1 MRFKII
7 SYLKVGYLLHII
19 TLIELFFSFVL
30 FYILDVPSWLTND
43 PTLMK
48 FLVLS
53 PLVVLP
59 LMAQLDVRSRY
70 QNYKLIKDHL
80 YTYGFKTRIL
90 KPFLKSSCQR
100 GAAKVAA
107 DELGMLSQCL
117 QYFKSN
123 GYRWYHLIPDIVL
136 IKPSVLLTR
145 NFWLTTFFTK
155 TYLSKFNFDNINIPE
170 PHWRWNGVRASFS
183 F

>member
-1 MRFKII
+1 MSFKII
-7 SYLKVGYLLHII
+7 FYLKVGYLLHII
-19 TLIELFFSFVL
+19 TVTELLFSFFL
-30 FYILDVPSWLTND
+30 FYLLDIPSWGAND
-43 PTLMK
+43 VTLIK
-48 FLVLS
+48 IVALC
-53 PLVVLP
+53 LVVLLP
-59 LMAQLDVRSRY
+59 LIAQLDARSRY

-80 YTYGFKTRIL
+80 YIHGFKTRIL

-100 GAAKVAA
+100 DAAKVAA

-145 NFWLTTFFTK
+145 NFC
-155 TYLSKFNFDNINIPE
+155 
-170 PHWRWNGVRASFS
+170 
-183 F
+183 

>member
-19 TLIELFFSFVL
+19 TLIELFFSCLL
-30 FYILDVPSWLTND
+30 FCFLDIHSWLTKD

-48 FLVLS
+48 IVVLC
-53 PLVVLP
+53 PVVVLP
-59 LMAQLDVRSRY
+59 LMAQLDARSRF

-80 YTYGFKTRIL
+80 YIYGFTRIL
-90 KPFLKSSCQR
+90 KPFLKSSCR
-100 GAAKVAA
+100 RDAAKVAA
-107 DELGMLSQCL
+107 AELGMLSQCL

-136 IKPSVLLTR
+136 KKPSVLLTG
-145 NFWLTTFFTK
+145 NFWLTTFFYQDLLFK
-155 TYLSKFNFDNINIPE
+155 I
-170 PHWRWNGVRASFS
+170 
-183 F
+183 